1 MDNVDEIDNFIVDA
15 LAGGKFKRRLYADS
29 AADMVNQFDGLRL
42 GVINVDC
49 RIKTVQEMDYFID
62 FLISCRPCLPSL
74 ISESILPEDTDDLY
88 PF

>member
-1 MDNVDEIDNFIVDA
+1 MDNIDERNNFIVDA

-29 AADMVNQFDGLRL
+29 AADMVNLFDGLRL
-42 GVINVDC
+42 GVINIDC
-49 RIKTVQEMDYFID
+49 RIKTVQDMDHFID

-74 ISESILPEDTDDLY
+74 TTEPLSSEDADDLY